1 MATIVKNLPLCTH
14 RYVLFVSYLGSK
26 YNGSQRQVKRETQ
39 GVQNTVQEALEW
51 SLETCFE
58 EKRCRATSSSR
69 TDKGVHALMN
79 CFTLPL
85 MDFST
90 PTEKVMRMANKRL
103 ADKHHEI
110 VINDVIL
117 ADAEFHPR
125 KEARSR
131 EYIYK
136 IAVINSS
143 NSRNLSKDVRSVRM
157 LHLVPITELYKVLPV
172 P

>member
-1 MATIVKNLPLCTH
+1 MATIAKNLPLCTH
-14 RYVLFVSYLGSK
+14 RYTLFVSYLGSK
-26 YNGSQRQVKRETQ
+26 YNGSQRQINRETL
-39 GVQNTVQEALEW
+39 GVKNTVQEALEW
-51 SLETCFE
+51 SLETCFDV
-58 EKRCRATSSSR
+58 KKCRVTSSSR

-90 PTEKVMRMANKRL
+90 PTEKVMQMANKRL
-103 ADKHHEI
+103 ANEQHEI
-110 VINDVIL
+110 VIKDVFL

-125 KEARSR
+125 RAAESR

-136 IAVINSS
+136 IAVINGS
-143 NSRNLSKDVRSVRM
+143 NPKNAKKNQRSLHM
-157 LHLVPITELYKVLPV
+157 LHLLPIRELYRVLPV